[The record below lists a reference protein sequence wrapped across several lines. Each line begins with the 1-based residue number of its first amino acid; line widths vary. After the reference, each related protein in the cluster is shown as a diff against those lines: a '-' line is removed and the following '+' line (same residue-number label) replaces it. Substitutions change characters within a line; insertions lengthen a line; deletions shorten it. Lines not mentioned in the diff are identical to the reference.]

1 MELLRGVELRP
12 GRNKINLFQPQ
23 NCEAALAYSRGQI
36 IHDVQA
42 CRDCKRGRGPF
53 VKCVVLRGYL
63 KGSCSNCHYSAEG
76 VRCSLRPR
84 EQQQALN
91 DKIDTKS
98 LNNISLDRK
107 SGTAAKLFKR
117 PLVEVS
123 DESASESNMN
133 EGMDQQYQ
141 TALKHKL
148 KGGKVQKRAMRM
160 RKLAS
165 LYKSIGDLLEEE
177 ADELIVTYCNDLT

>member
-1 MELLRGVELRP
+1 MELLRGMELRA
-12 GRNKINLFQPQ
+12 GRNMINLFQPQ
-23 NCEAALAYSRGQI
+23 SCEAALAYSRGQI
-36 IHDVQA
+36 RHGVQA
-42 CRDCKRGRGPF
+42 CRDCKTGRGPF

-91 DKIDTKS
+91 DKIYTKS
-98 LNNISLDRK
+98 VNNISLDRK
-107 SGTAAKLFKR
+107 SSTAAKLFKR

-133 EGMDQQYQ
+133 EGMDQQQYQ
-141 TALKHKL
+141 TASKHKL
-148 KGGKVQKRAMRM
+148 KGWKVQKRAMRM

-177 ADELIVTYCNDLT
+177 ADELIVL